1 MANNYNAAIGG
12 LYLSN
17 NGLYLMNNERIY
29 FAKENK
35 SYLLDEISLPKW
47 IDILSDISQFS
58 IKNKLQEIKDLSL
71 YHRKITYQLMDPLSL
86 GEKSHLMLEYE
97 YKFGKNLLTE
107 NVELAEGWIKDAWNW
122 TKEKVVDKV
131 KQFGAFAIK
140 TGKDLSACVTGG
152 GCSPLFEDFR
162 EMLYS
167 PVGIAVDAF
176 LAATGIGE
184 IGLIIVWGIMLLWDI
199 YLLISGSS
207 NFSWLNIIFDVLG
220 LGLGVFAKSARALF
234 GGVSGVAKTAGKGL
248 PEVIA
253 DGMKNPKTAGILM
266 KFTEIVK
273 TSLSKIMGYVTQ
285 AGKFLSEKL
294 GIKWIGG
301 VINKISGYV
310 TKILEEIGLSTTMAK
325 GVQSGLK
332 AGTVAAGVTAGAE
345 SRGGQK
351 LIRAIA
357 GGNRY
362 EDKLM
367 QKLQGV
373 QYVND
378 LDF

>member
-86 GEKSHLMLEYE
+86 DEKSHLMLEYE

-273 TSLSKIMGYVTQ
+273 TSLSKIMG
-285 AGKFLSEKL
+285 L
-294 GIKWIGG
+294 
-301 VINKISGYV
+301 
-310 TKILEEIGLSTTMAK
+310 
-325 GVQSGLK
+325 
-332 AGTVAAGVTAGAE
+332 
-345 SRGGQK
+345 
-351 LIRAIA
+351 
-357 GGNRY
+357 
-362 EDKLM
+362 
-367 QKLQGV
+367 
-373 QYVND
+373 
-378 LDF
+378 